1 MTARPCVHGPPA
13 QPHRWP
19 SKARGVGPDLPG
31 AAAPQAFRR
40 HSGDADGEGRDQR
53 ENPPRGAE
61 RGPQE
66 LLTAPSTL
74 GHQSILRDFTFSDFQ
89 TQAGH

>member
-1 MTARPCVHGPPA
+1 M
-13 QPHRWP
+13 
-19 SKARGVGPDLPG
+19 GPDLTG
-31 AAAPQAFRR
+31 ARAPQAFRR
-40 HSGDADGEGRDQR
+40 HPRRHRRGGKPGSG
-53 ENPPRGAE
+53 ENPLRDAE